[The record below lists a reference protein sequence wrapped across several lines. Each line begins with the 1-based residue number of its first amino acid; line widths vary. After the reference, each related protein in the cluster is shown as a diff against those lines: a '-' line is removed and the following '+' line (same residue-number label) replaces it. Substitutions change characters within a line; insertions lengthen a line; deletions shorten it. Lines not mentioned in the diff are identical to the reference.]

1 MYLLRSKIVSYLL
14 IWGLD
19 SDGWNSNSVSPM
31 SLLAWLAWASIK
43 HGGLRIVS
51 FYTVTSFSKPIRKKQ
66 KSEVAGFIGI
76 KPRSWPSMT
85 FAILYRPYE
94 SQSLSRF
101 TTSSLDALWTS
112 PLLLISHHA
121 TEKLFALNYTV
132 SDDNDNASILFSF
145 LDLQRASNWIL
156 FEPHNKTLRQAEQVV
171 PSWF

>member
-1 MYLLRSKIVSYLL
+1 MAGITTL
-14 IWGLD
+14 
-19 SDGWNSNSVSPM
+19 SPL
-31 SLLAWLAWASIK
+31 SLLVWLAWASIK
-43 HGGLRIVS
+43 HSGLRVVS
-51 FYTVTSFSKPIRKKQ
+51 FYRVASFSKPIRKKQ
-66 KSEVAGFIGI
+66 KSEVASFIGI

-85 FAILYRPYE
+85 FAILYWPYE

-101 TTSSLDALWTS
+101 TTSSLYALWTS
-112 PLLLISHHA
+112 SLLLIRHHA

-171 PSWF
+171 PYWF

>member
-1 MYLLRSKIVSYLL
+1 MSKIVS
-14 IWGLD
+14 
-19 SDGWNSNSVSPM
+19 
-31 SLLAWLAWASIK
+31 SLSHLGPGFRWLEIASLSLPWASRCGWLVSIE
-43 HGGLRIVS
+43 HSELRIVS
-51 FYTVTSFSKPIRKKQ
+51 FYTVTSFSKPIRKRQ
-66 KSEVAGFIGI
+66 KSEVASFIGI

-112 PLLLISHHA
+112 SLLLISRHA

-145 LDLQRASNWIL
+145 LDLQRASNWIFIWASEAGRAGCTIL
-156 FEPHNKTLRQAEQVV
+156 I
-171 PSWF
+171 